1 MTNGYFSWGSG
12 LATLSNINIR
22 IPTGRI
28 KAHLKYEIH
37 NIRLL
42 LIQSLNVTKST
53 KTLFKRK
60 KSENPELYEV
70 MNYIGCVTSL
80 LT

>member
-1 MTNGYFSWGSG
+1 MLLKAQKHFS
-12 LATLSNINIR
+12 
-22 IPTGRI
+22 
-28 KAHLKYEIH
+28 KE
-37 NIRLL
+37 
-42 LIQSLNVTKST
+42 
-53 KTLFKRK
+53 K